1 MATLLHLREA
11 LQGGAREY
19 GRPATTEEVFTA
31 LRSRYGLTP
40 KEARSRLNGLKKESR
55 QSLHDHAIEI
65 EKLVRKAFG
74 ELPEEV
80 QTNMMLDAFCG
91 SLGNATL
98 QWHLLA
104 IRPETL
110 NEAVQHGQEYLQI
123 KSDRGSGPSQVR
135 VMEGSD
141 EKSELDPLAVLM
153 ETVKQLADTVRELKQ
168 ATPPQ
173 PSLRAVGD
181 ARKKGMSARTAP
193 PTLGSPRLRNRETG
207 TALSSRSPC

>member
-1 MATLLHLREA
+1 MTAQTRQAASADRADPQEMMFGQLINELRGLRVGRQEHFKPPSFDGEGDVDLFIQHFQEVAEANRWNGMATLLHLREA

-40 KEARSRLNGLKKESR
+40 KEARSRLNGLKKEPR

-98 QWHLLA
+98 QRHLLA

-110 NEAVQHGQEYLQI
+110 NEAVQHGQEYLQV

-135 VMEGSD
+135 V
-141 EKSELDPLAVLM
+141 
-153 ETVKQLADTVRELKQ
+153 
-168 ATPPQ
+168 
-173 PSLRAVGD
+173 
-181 ARKKGMSARTAP
+181 
-193 PTLGSPRLRNRETG
+193 
-207 TALSSRSPC
+207 